1 MSRTAAKVTQADM
14 ARAIRAIQQTK
25 ANMAV
30 EVGKDGT
37 IRLVP
42 SEQAKIDFDGEIKL

>member
-1 MSRTAAKVTQADM
+1 MPRTAAKVTQADM

-25 ANMAV
+25 ANLVV

-42 SEQAKIDFDGEIKL
+42 ADQAKVDFAGEIKL